1 MKSRPAKYRNRPTE
15 FRGETFDSRREARR
29 YQDLLLLQAAGEIS
43 NLRRQVKYE
52 LIPKTEYF
60 RAGHYVADFVYTDN
74 RTGKEVAEDSKGF
87 RTPEYR
93 WKKKMMYAVH
103 GILIFES

>member
-15 FRGETFDSRREARR
+15 FRGEVFDSKREARR

-43 NLRRQVKYE
+43 GLRRQVKFE
-52 LIPKTEYF
+52 LIPKTDRF
-60 RAGHYVADFVYTDN
+60 QAGHYVADFVYTDN
-74 RTGKEVAEDSKGF
+74 RTGREVVEDSKGCK
-87 RTPEYR
+87 TAEYR